1 MWVTELL
8 AEAFLLE
15 SHSVCMCAYMC
26 VCVYA
31 REHMHGHNPED
42 TSKVFL
48 LILHVVRKLGLFS
61 LSRHMFSSISV
72 SQNHKMFKEKKKT
85 LLIPNL

>member
-1 MWVTELL
+1 MRVTELL

-15 SHSVCMCAYMC
+15 SHSACMCVHVC
-26 VCVYA
+26 VCA

-48 LILHVVRKLGLFS
+48 LIPHLVLKLGLFS
-61 LSRHMFSSISV
+61 LSRHVFFNLKTM
-72 SQNHKMFKEKKKT
+72 KCLRKKN
-85 LLIPNL
+85 LLIPNP